1 MERETISIGQAC
13 ELVSVSRRTIY
24 NWLANGKL
32 EYVRTA
38 GGSVR
43 IFIDTLW
50 RDPVR
55 RPRFKKQQSSSP
67 GASPPG
73 STADSAQRDQAGP
86 RRERDAS
93 RHDREPDP
101 TLVVDESDI
110 LTID

>member
-1 MERETISIGQAC
+1 MERETISIRQAC

-55 RPRFKKQQSSSP
+55 RPRFGKRSTAPGVSSP
-67 GASPPG
+67 GPTVSPE
-73 STADSAQRDQAGP
+73 QRERAGP
-86 RRERDAS
+86 REGDAP
-93 RHDREPDP
+93 RHDQSNP
-101 TLVVDESDI
+101 TLVEDESDI
-110 LTID
+110 LTFD

>member
-73 STADSAQRDQAGP
+73 STAGSEQRDQAGP
-86 RRERDAS
+86 RRDAP
-93 RHDREPDP
+93 RPDREPDP
-101 TLVVDESDI
+101 TLVIDESDI

>member
-50 RDPVR
+50 RDPAR
-55 RPRFKKQQSSSP
+55 RPRFKKHQSSSP
-67 GASPPG
+67 ASSPD
-73 STADSAQRDQAGP
+73 STAGSEQRDQAGP
-86 RRERDAS
+86 RREERDAP
-93 RHDREPDP
+93 RHNREPDA

-110 LTID
+110 LTFD

>member
-55 RPRFKKQQSSSP
+55 RPRFRNIRSSGAAAASAPSP
-67 GASPPG
+67 VGSEPREQTGPPRK
-73 STADSAQRDQAGP
+73 AEPP
-86 RRERDAS
+86 RRD
-93 RHDREPDP
+93 HEPEP
-101 TLVVDESDI
+101 TRIEDESDI
-110 LTID
+110 LTFD